1 MIWTALADAIDT
13 HRVEQYCKET
23 WKCSI
28 QSWSIIFSKFS
39 ANVGKFLSY
48 QICLLTLSCLFIK
61 LFEFDFLFHVWR
73 VQLYMFHNQKSRAK
87 KMLGKPLLVLLPI
100 NLHAWISQSV
110 VTSAWRSNS
119 AYLRDTSR
127 QIQQWKLFWFVSQSW
142 PSVWVSRGE
151 QQTDSTAWPMEGS
164 IIMEASLV
172 DISTSTEGVLITLQ
186 IVLVTSTRQEIL
198 TRTINIKI
206 SIPTPSKSQCLKN
219 LIQDCS

>member
-1 MIWTALADAIDT
+1 MTVLKYYIFEIHCKCRQVFMISNMSID
-13 HRVEQYCKET
+13 
-23 WKCSI
+23 
-28 QSWSIIFSKFS
+28 
-39 ANVGKFLSY
+39 
-48 QICLLTLSCLFIK
+48 SCLFIK

-206 SIPTPSKSQCLKN
+206 TIPTPSKSQCLKN